1 MFEID
6 NKLKL
11 TFEFVDM
18 QFSWA
23 FIIFNVL
30 IRMRSPSLI
39 SSAWHKIIEL
49 FSFGIWIVML
59 STFFPAWSSLW
70 GLIPNFNRDFTH
82 TFWFQTWTLD
92 VKLILHPILSF
103 TLEIVSYCGIYT
115 FCLELST
122 LALRVKSPHNLLQH
136 LIFLEIHCQIWKSI
150 IFRKLWC
157 CEEYRFWTNC
167 GKNQMIWVTCA
178 DVFSETKRIE

>member
-6 NKLKL
+6 NRLKL
-11 TFEFVDM
+11 TFEFGDM
-18 QFSWA
+18 QFSLA

-39 SSAWHKIIEL
+39 SSAWQKYIEL

-59 STFFPAWSSLW
+59 STFFLARSSLW
-70 GLIPNFNRDFTH
+70 GLIPNFNWDFMH

-92 VKLILHPILSF
+92 VKLILHPILCF
-103 TLEIVSYCGIYT
+103 TLEIVSYCGSYT
-115 FCLELST
+115 FCLDSST
-122 LALRVKSPHNLLQH
+122 LALESPNLLQH
-136 LIFLEIHCQIWKSI
+136 PIFLEIHFQSWKSM

-157 CEEYRFWTNC
+157 CEDYRFWTKG
-167 GKNQMIWVTCA
+167 GKNLMIWVMCA
-178 DVFSETKRIE
+178 NVFSETKRVE